1 MDDFQ
6 RQAMLV
12 SQARDLM
19 MLGHVERALEYQR
32 EANSIAM
39 AAGLPFVEVRGLLEA
54 EEWEQMEQHTMDDA
68 W

>member
-1 MDDFQ
+1 
-6 RQAMLV
+6 
-12 SQARDLM
+12 M